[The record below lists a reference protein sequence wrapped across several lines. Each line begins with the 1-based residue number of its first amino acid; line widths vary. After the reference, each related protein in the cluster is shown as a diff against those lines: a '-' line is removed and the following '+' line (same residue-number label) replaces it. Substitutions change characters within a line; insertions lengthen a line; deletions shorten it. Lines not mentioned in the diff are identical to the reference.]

1 MNQNFNGGT
10 HHHNYYQRE
19 IPFEKRDKRVTI
31 VFTETEIESI
41 NKISE
46 GRGYPQIGPFL
57 RHLISIGLKTEK
69 YLNSTLADIL
79 K

>member
-10 HHHNYYQRE
+10 HHHNYYQSE
-19 IPFEKRDKRVTI
+19 IPFEKRDKRVTV
-31 VFTETEIESI
+31 VFTDSEIESL
-41 NKISE
+41 NKISAQ
-46 GRGYPQIGPFL
+46 RGYPQIGPFL